1 MSAYDTIEQRQGIYD
16 RYAASLTDL
25 MLTTEAHETVHPDC
39 DARPL
44 CLTSMQ
50 DLAVL
55 LAASPSA
62 GVLYIAVAV
71 QELRK
76 SAGRVEEL
84 ERQLEVARELTA
96 RTARDAAALELTNE
110 LLVAEIDGLEHGVRP
125 NGTVLP

>member
-16 RYAASLTDL
+16 RYAASLADL
-25 MLTTEAHETVHPDC
+25 MLTTEAHEAAHPGC
-39 DARPL
+39 DSRPL

-62 GVLYIAVAV
+62 GVLYVVVAV

-76 SAGRVEEL
+76 SADRVEEL
-84 ERQLEVARELTA
+84 ERQLEAARDLTA
-96 RTARDAAALELTNE
+96 RTARDAAALVLENGI
-110 LLVAEIDGLEHGVRP
+110 LLAEIDGLEHGVRP